1 MLGLGLVF
9 WIHVCFGIHVFR
21 RNRERTR
28 PGSLANPSVS
38 LLSHRR
44 SLSTQHHTLVS
55 KINEGGGQ
63 ITLLFVRTREFRV
76 KKVVNNNRQLYDGL
90 LTYYIKS
97 SFLKL
102 SQFTNCTFLD
112 IEWTRPGSLANPSV
126 SLLSHRRSL
135 STQHHTLVSK
145 INGRGGGK

>member
-1 MLGLGLVF
+1 MIVYD
-9 WIHVCFGIHVFR
+9 
-21 RNRERTR
+21 
-28 PGSLANPSVS
+28 
-38 LLSHRR
+38 
-44 SLSTQHHTLVS
+44 
-55 KINEGGGQ
+55 KGGQ

-145 INGRGGGK
+145 INGRGGANNLCDLCANQSGRGNPAVSVRSLIYCKVKMPRKEPQREKEIEKKVEQSNLFI